1 MNKAGRYR
9 VPLILFAL
17 LGLVASIYASYVHY
31 KLLTVPDYT
40 SLCEV
45 SETVSCQQVF
55 QSQYGSVLG
64 VPVAAGGAIWA
75 GLVLLLAAWGMRKP
89 ESPDAARVAGY
100 VFVLGTLG
108 LAAAFYFGYVS
119 FFVLRSA
126 CVVCITMYVSIAGVF
141 LLSAAAAGPLRALPS
156 LISKDLSG
164 VWRTP
169 VTAVLTALW
178 LLASVGLVLA
188 FPREQPAGAA
198 SSEQAA
204 PLVPQETLTPEQIA
218 EWEQWLAAQTPST
231 VADVLPSGT
240 TKILVLKFN
249 DFQCPSC
256 RQAWLLYKDIV
267 AKYESQYPGVF
278 RFENRDFPLETEC
291 GAGNAGHI
299 AACEAAAA
307 VRMAREKNKER
318 ELEAALFN
326 RQSPTM
332 SRDDVK
338 AALHEIAQIDDFDA
352 RYAKVLETVRLDV
365 QLGQKLGVKGTP
377 TFFLNGIQLPSLRP
391 AYFDAALAW
400 AARKSGVNP

>member
-9 VPLILFAL
+9 VPLVLFAL
-17 LGLVASIYASYVHY
+17 LGLGASIYASYVHY

-55 QSQYGSVLG
+55 QSQYGSVFG
-64 VPVAAGGAIWA
+64 VPVAAGGAIWS

-89 ESPDAARVAGY
+89 ETPDASRVAGY
-100 VFVLGTLG
+100 VFVMGTLG

-141 LLSAAAAGPLRALPS
+141 LLSAAAAGPLGALPS

-169 VTAVLTALW
+169 VTAALTALW

-188 FPREQPAGAA
+188 FPREEPGGAA

-204 PLVPQETLTPEQIA
+204 PAVPLETLTPEQVA

-231 VADVLPSGT
+231 VADVLPTGS
-240 TKILVLKFN
+240 TKLLVLKFN

-256 RQAWLLYKDIV
+256 RQAWLLYKDVV
-267 AKYESQYPGVF
+267 AKYESQYPGAF

-318 ELEAALFN
+318 ELEAALFD

-338 AALHEIAQIDDFDA
+338 AALREIAQIDDFDA
-352 RYAKVLETVRLDV
+352 RYAKTLEAVRLDV
-365 QLGQKLGVKGTP
+365 QLGQKVGVTGTP
-377 TFFLNGIQLPSLRP
+377 TFFLNGIRLPSLRP

-400 AARKSGVNP
+400 AVRKSGVTP

>member
-1 MNKAGRYR
+1 
-9 VPLILFAL
+9 
-17 LGLVASIYASYVHY
+17 
-31 KLLTVPDYT
+31 
-40 SLCEV
+40 
-45 SETVSCQQVF
+45 
-55 QSQYGSVLG
+55 
-64 VPVAAGGAIWA
+64 VAAGGAIWS

-89 ESPDAARVAGY
+89 ESQDATRVAGY
-100 VFVLGTLG
+100 VFVMATVG

-126 CVVCITMYVSIAGVF
+126 CPVCITMYVSIAGVF
-141 LLSAAAAGPLRALPS
+141 LLSAAAAGPLGALPS
-156 LISKDLSG
+156 LMGKDLRG

-188 FPREQPAGAA
+188 FPRENTASAA

-204 PLVPQETLTPEQIA
+204 PAVPLETLAPEQIA
-218 EWEQWLAAQTPST
+218 EWEQWLSAQTPLT
-231 VADVLPSGT
+231 VADLLPSGG
-240 TKILVLKFN
+240 TKVLVLKFN

-267 AKYESQYPGVF
+267 AKYESQHPGVF

-291 GAGNAGHI
+291 GAGNAGHL

-326 RQSPTM
+326 LQSPTM

-338 AALHEIAQIDDFDA
+338 AALREVAQIDDFDA
-352 RYAKVLETVRLDV
+352 RYAKVLEAVRLDV
-365 QLGQKLGVKGTP
+365 QLGQKVGVTGTP
-377 TFFLNGIQLPSLRP
+377 TFYLNGIRLPSLRP

-400 AARKSGVNP
+400 AVRKAGA